1 VRGSYQSVPED
12 ADTLDKLQM
21 DIDDPEPTILR
32 QEKKGSRHFAFWG
45 GTCIVLTFL
54 LLISGRAAIQ
64 IFMPSISIYQTSL
77 LWKGDRMTYLD
88 SAAMRD
94 RGFDVGAISFGNTD
108 CSKVL
113 EAINTVQ
120 GYVCRPPSDG
130 QAAHLTV
137 DKSKRYQEIIG
148 FGGAFTETAA
158 VNFYKL
164 PADVQGK
171 VAENYFGEGGIGYT
185 LGRVP
190 INSCDFSEAS
200 YSFDEVKGDYDLLY
214 FDTELT
220 HDEAAMLPF
229 LRLAMKTSGH
239 KLRVVASPWSPPKWM
254 KKPIDGIHY
263 MNGSVTPIG
272 LLEDA
277 KTKTAWAKYISL
289 WVTSY
294 FEKGVPIWAVT
305 PQNEPEFPA
314 PWEACAWDEVG
325 ERDWVADYLG
335 PILRQFHP
343 DLLILAYD
351 HNKDHLF
358 KWANALLDSSTS
370 RAAEWID
377 GMAFHWY
384 TGGNDRFLDGTFG
397 YTELNKTHHAYPDK
411 LLLATEGCSCPD
423 VWLDDWRRAEI
434 LAHDVMSDLSNFAQG
449 WIDWNLIV
457 DSKGGFNHLGNMCDA
472 PMIASPDFQNVHLQP
487 KFYYMGHISKY
498 VPPGSIRIK
507 SEIIG
512 DSKGGFNHLGNMCD
526 APMIASPD
534 FQNVHLQPKFY
545 YMGHISKYVPPGSI
559 RIKSEIIGNYA
570 YNTSVDANVRVG
582 YEMAVFPCEKSTRQ
596 MFTITT
602 EGYLSLSTEVK
613 DTEAQ
618 HEAQKS
624 QSSNSAGSVG
634 TDTKDKDDVFV
645 QLCVSSPS
653 DATQRLYLNV
663 VQCDGS
669 QNPMVVHYDPVTG
682 HLQDKRTNKCV
693 SLADGSREAGAL
705 LLLQDCLS
713 SVSSALK
720 AADTEHQK
728 WVFKAQTKEVTIL
741 KSELCLT
748 VGWPLLTAVAF
759 QRPTEPI
766 RVDVRDQDART
777 NTIPLS
783 AGAAAGAGTDA
794 GSSGATGEDTGGVVV
809 IVLLNEASVETAVV
823 LHDTDKGSAWFGI
836 SGKAMQT
843 IMY

>member
-1 VRGSYQSVPED
+1 MSTHHLGFHSSSPAVRGSYQSVPED

-32 QEKKGSRHFAFWG
+32 QEKKGTRHFAFWG

-137 DKSKRYQEIIG
+137 DKTKRYQEIIG

-171 VAENYFGEGGIGYT
+171 VAEYYFGEEGIGYT

-294 FEKGVPIWAVT
+294 SEKGVPIWAVT

-397 YTELNKTHHAYPDK
+397 YTELNRTHHAYPDK

-472 PMIASPDFQNVHLQP
+472 PMVASPDFQNVHLQP

-498 VPPGSIRIK
+498 I
-507 SEIIG
+507 
-512 DSKGGFNHLGNMCD
+512 
-526 APMIASPD
+526 
-534 FQNVHLQPKFY
+534 
-545 YMGHISKYVPPGSI
+545 PPGSI
-559 RIKSEIIGNYA
+559 RIKSEIIGNYG

-602 EGYLSLSTEVK
+602 EGYLSLSTEVQ

-618 HEAQKS
+618 HEAQKL
-624 QSSNSAGSVG
+624 QSGNSAGSVG
-634 TDTKDKDDVFV
+634 TDTRDDVYV

-693 SLADGSREAGAL
+693 SLADGSTEAGAL

-728 WVFKAQTKEVTIL
+728 WVFNAKTKEVTIL

-759 QRPTEPI
+759 QRPTEP
-766 RVDVRDQDART
+766 VDVRNQDART

-794 GSSGATGEDTGGVVV
+794 GSSGATGEETGGVVV

-823 LHDTDKGSAWFGI
+823 LHDSDKGSAWFGI